1 MGFCFYKPMDQYT
14 KIPNLILDEWMK
26 NMHASS
32 FTVLMAICRKTLGWQ
47 KESDNISLTQIQELT
62 GLTRPVVIKAIKE
75 LTNKELI
82 IKNQDRKINNY
93 RLNISKDF
101 LPMQNGIVN
110 NINQTSKENLPID
123 SKESLH
129 TKESNKET
137 KQNKYYTDEMKDIY
151 YIWSLYKVLQQHTEQ
166 TLIRNI
172 HKKHSDIIKD
182 MGIEQTK
189 SAIQTY
195 GYIIENPD
203 KFWYT
208 AKFTFWRFL
217 EKIDTF
223 LDSADPLNNYKTNN
237 KQPDKFDNN
246 SIQIDTSK
254 DMKI

>member
-1 MGFCFYKPMDQYT
+1 MDQYT
-14 KIPNLILDEWMK
+14 RIPNFILDEWMRI
-26 NMHASS
+26 MHASS

-101 LPMQNGIVN
+101 LPIQNGIVN
-110 NINQTSKENLPID
+110 NINQTSKESLPID

-129 TKESNKET
+129 TKESNKEN
-137 KQNKYYTDEMKDIY
+137 KQNKYYTQQIQELY
-151 YIWSLYKVLQQHTEQ
+151 NYWNSLDKLQLHSGK

-172 HKKHSDIIKD
+172 KKKHDDIIAD
-182 MGIEQTK
+182 IGIEESK
-189 SAIQTY
+189 KAIY
-195 GYIIENPD
+195 NYSIIIQNTNNEY
-203 KFWYT
+203 WYSH
-208 AKFTFWRFL
+208 KFTFWRFL

-223 LDSADPLNNYKTNN
+223 LNSADPLNNYKTNN
-237 KQPDKFDNN
+237 KQPNKFDNN
-246 SIQIDTSK
+246 SIQIDTSINVK
-254 DMKI
+254 DMKK